1 MSERVTVELLD
12 EASFP
17 VRVARKGETWAKSV
31 AMSGGEMTTVY
42 RAGVAGDRRYTFVVR
57 DSTGK
62 ELFFRTFTVMDLNDR
77 QWQVIVTGAGLQ

>member
-1 MSERVTVELLD
+1 
-12 EASFP
+12 
-17 VRVARKGETWAKSV
+17 
-31 AMSGGEMTTVY
+31 MTTVY